1 MKMKILKIIFP
12 TSSMR
17 LLLIPV
23 LLTILGVV
31 PLAHARV
38 SQVSVAVD
46 GMSCP
51 FCAFGVEKKLKKVDG
66 VDSVAVDLKSGKAT
80 LTATEGRTI
89 QVNQVHRA
97 VKSSG
102 FTPGKILVTAV
113 GTLSADGQQSPLFK
127 VDGTRQIFRLINLK
141 DSTKNRV
148 KTLAKTGMLVK
159 ISGILKQHAD
169 EVPAI
174 TLESIDEVSK

>member
-1 MKMKILKIIFP
+1 MNFP
-12 TSSMR
+12 ASFMR
-17 LLLIPV
+17 SLLIPV

-31 PLAHARV
+31 TLAHARV

-80 LTATEGRTI
+80 LTATEGNTI
-89 QVNQVHRA
+89 QVNQVPGA
-97 VKSSG
+97 IKKSG
-102 FTPGKILVTAV
+102 FTPGKIRVTAV
-113 GTLSADGQQSPLFK
+113 GTLSSDEQQRPLFR
-127 VDGTRQIFRLINLK
+127 VNGTRQTFILVNLK
-141 DSTKNRV
+141 DSTINRV

-159 ISGILKQHAD
+159 ISGIFKQHAD

-174 TLESIDEVSK
+174 TLESIEEVSK